1 MMSQSITDVEI
12 IASVQNTYN
21 LYVTDEG
28 ILTCDSIVKIPL
40 SYSVKVKT
48 NINGRTNIILPV
60 VEFNVPIDDVVF
72 EIVTNEGTLVEPFRS
87 AAFNTLTPFFTG
99 EHTYFVLPKG
109 STGIKQVLTKSTR
122 QGLKSAIVFDIM
134 PPPYNYYV
142 SGLDIIS
149 DVVIYQG
156 KLVAKNNENVSAL
169 TSRVDALESKR
180 LYVKQVPLKSYP
192 GFFKIFGTNDQNGIL
207 GWIITFTT
215 TGDLLT
221 LTSGSSASSKGNVI
235 INGAG
240 ITGHK
245 KLALTYDKGASIFN
259 LYSITEGVTGTIS
272 SQIYLASGLG
282 RITSA
287 PQDLHLLIDGV
298 ELNVLDKGS
307 GFVSYI

>member
-60 VEFNVPIDDVVF
+60 VEFSVPIDDVVF

-87 AAFNTLTPFFTG
+87 ADFNTLTPLFTG

-192 GFFKIFGTNDQNGIL
+192 DFFKVFGTNDQNGIL
-207 GWIITFTT
+207 GWNFTFTN
-215 TGDLLT
+215 TGNMLT
-221 LTSGSSASSKGNVI
+221 LTSGDLGTTI
-235 INGAG
+235 LNGIGVAES
-240 ITGHK
+240 K
-245 KLALTYDKGASIFN
+245 KLTLTYDKGSSIFS
-259 LYSITEGVTGTIS
+259 LYDITEGVTGVIL
-272 SQIYLASGLG
+272 SQRYLASGLG
-282 RITSA
+282 RTTGAS
-287 PQDLHLLIDGV
+287 QDLHLLIDGV
-298 ELNVLDKGS
+298 ELDVLGKGS

>member
-1 MMSQSITDVEI
+1 MSQSITDVEI

-60 VEFNVPIDDVVF
+60 VEFSVPIDDVVF

-87 AAFNTLTPFFTG
+87 ADFNTLTPLFTG

-156 KLVAKNNENVSAL
+156 KLVEKNNENVSAL

-207 GWIITFTT
+207 GWEFTFTN
-215 TGDLLT
+215 TGNQLT
-221 LTSGSSASSKGNVI
+221 LVSGNLGGNGTSNVI

-240 ITGHK
+240 IAEHE
-245 KLALTYDKGASIFN
+245 KLTLTYNKASSLFN
-259 LYSITEGVTGTIS
+259 LYSITEGVTGTIIS
-272 SQIYLASGLG
+272 EQYLASGLG
-282 RITSA
+282 IITGA
-287 PQDLHLLIDGV
+287 PQDLHLLIDGA
-298 ELNVLDKGS
+298 ELDVLGKGS

>member
-1 MMSQSITDVEI
+1 MMSQSTTDVEI

-60 VEFNVPIDDVVF
+60 VEFSVPIDDVVF

-87 AAFNTLTPFFTG
+87 ADFNTLTPFFTG

-156 KLVAKNNENVSAL
+156 NLVAKNNENVLAL

-192 GFFKIFGTNDQNGIL
+192 GFFKVFGTNDQNGIL
-207 GWIITFTT
+207 GWEFTFTT

-221 LTSGSSASSKGNVI
+221 LASGSLANSNVI

-245 KLALTYDKGASIFN
+245 KLALTYDKGTSIFS
-259 LYSITEGVTGTIS
+259 LYSITEHATGTIS
-272 SQIYLASGLG
+272 SQQYLASGLG
-282 RITSA
+282 RITGA

-307 GFVSYI
+307 GFVSHI

>member
-48 NINGRTNIILPV
+48 SINGRTNIILPV
-60 VEFNVPIDDVVF
+60 VEFSVPIDDVVF

-87 AAFNTLTPFFTG
+87 ADFNTLSPLFTG

-142 SGLDIIS
+142 SGLDDIS

-156 KLVAKNNENVSAL
+156 NLIAKNNKNVSDL

-207 GWIITFTT
+207 GWKFTFTT

-221 LTSGSSASSKGNVI
+221 LTSGSSASYNTI

-245 KLALTYDKGASIFN
+245 KLALTYDKGSSIFS
-259 LYSITEGVTGTIS
+259 LYSITEGVTGTVS
-272 SQIYLASGLG
+272 SQQYLASGLG
-282 RITSA
+282 VITGA

-298 ELNVLDKGS
+298 ELNVQDKGS

>member
-60 VEFNVPIDDVVF
+60 VEFSVPIDDVVF

-87 AAFNTLTPFFTG
+87 ADFNTLTPLFTG

-207 GWIITFTT
+207 GWNFTFTT

-221 LTSGSSASSKGNVI
+221 LTSGSKGNVI

-240 ITGHK
+240 ITEHK
-245 KLALTYDKGASIFN
+245 KLALAYDKASSLFN
-259 LYSITEGVTGTIS
+259 LYSITEGVTGTII
-272 SQIYLASGLG
+272 SQQYLASGLG
-282 RITSA
+282 IITGA

-298 ELNVLDKGS
+298 ELDVLGKGS